1 MFDSRHRRAAVA
13 ILAALTL
20 AGCSQGTSPVPPATS
35 SSSAPAPQADFAH
48 VDEAMIG
55 GLTKATLTG
64 TGVQSTV
71 PAVSGATPF
80 NLAAQIVRNKA
91 LRARVVNDGTTTV
104 AWQAIAAS
112 SDVLG
117 VLVTVHNSGGTAGD
131 VTTPVSLWY
140 DESADTVATGAVLIS
155 PASWDAF
162 SAAAAAAVGKQ
173 PGGDTAKA
181 TAALASSASPQGSG
195 PAIGFNSDG
204 DLIVSFA
211 GGTAGTTT
219 PLTVRIDKATS
230 QDWLSEFGLDALG
243 AAAHPSTFEPGSDG
257 SVPKTL
263 STAKSGTRP
272 DADVVGD
279 CKARKCLA
287 LTFDDGPSPETGE
300 VVAAFTKAGQG
311 ATFFQ
316 LGDMIQQNPA
326 GVKSV
331 ALSGSEVAS
340 HTWRHVAL
348 TTQDNTPATY
358 QIKHNAQ
365 ELQKITGEW
374 PIMIRP
380 PYGDH
385 NARINKVI
393 GGQGQV
399 IVQWSIDTLDWKTLS
414 TEKTIEAATKAQ
426 AGDIVLMHDIHP
438 TTVAGVPDIVQNL
451 VKAGF
456 TLVPVSELS
465 SPNSW
470 KVGVAYCSAPWRKE
484 ACW

>member
-1 MFDSRHRRAAVA
+1 MAIVA
-13 ILAALTL
+13 GLTL
-20 AGCSQGTSPVPPATS
+20 AGCSQGTSPLAPAPTS
-35 SSSAPAPQADFAH
+35 SSPASVPQADFAH
-48 VDEAMIG
+48 VDESMIG
-55 GLTKATLTG
+55 GLAKASLSG
-64 TGVQSTV
+64 KGVQSTV
-71 PAVSGATPF
+71 PAVTGATPF
-80 NLAAQIVRNKA
+80 SLAAQIVRNKA
-91 LRARVVNDGTTTV
+91 LRARAKNGGTTTV
-104 AWQAIAAS
+104 TWQAIASS

-117 VLVTVHNSGGTAGD
+117 ALVTVHTSGGTAGD
-131 VTTPVSLWY
+131 VTVPVSLWY

-162 SAAAAAAVGKQ
+162 SAAAASAVGEQ
-173 PGGDTAKA
+173 QGGDAAKA
-181 TAALASSASPQGSG
+181 AKALASPGAPQGFG

-204 DLIVSFA
+204 DLIVSFG

-219 PLTVRIDKATS
+219 PLTVRIDKATA

-243 AAAHPSTFEPGSDG
+243 AATHPSNFAAGSDG
-257 SVPKTL
+257 SAPKTL
-263 STAKSGTRP
+263 STAKSGTRT

-279 CKARKCLA
+279 CKARKCIS
-287 LTFDDGPSPETGE
+287 LTFDDGPSSQTGE
-300 VVAAFTKAGQG
+300 VVDAFTKAGQG

-316 LGDMIQQNPA
+316 LGDMIQEIPS
-326 GVKSV
+326 GVKTV
-331 ALSGSEVAS
+331 ALRGSEVAS

-348 TTQDNTPATY
+348 TTQDDTPATY
-358 QIKHNAQ
+358 QVKHNAQ

-385 NARINKVI
+385 NPRINKVI
-393 GGQGQV
+393 AKQGQV
-399 IVQWSIDTLDWKTLS
+399 IVQWSVDTLDWKTLS

-438 TTVAGVPDIVQNL
+438 TTVAAVPDIVRNL
-451 VKAGF
+451 TEAGF

-470 KVGVAYCSAPWRKE
+470 KTGVAYCSAPWRKE